1 VTEGA
6 LLAKTSLNAEN
17 FVDGAPCHTSFADIF
32 HFHMIL
38 LLCLANCMLL
48 SLTFCRSLMVGWSQG
63 RLQFKKGRMM
73 RTLPCWIHP
82 RFGLLRITSCH
93 QIGLHVQDLVL
104 FIISPCAPTPYVD
117 IVARTSSSPISDYF
131 NNSYDYFLLLQQ
143 LVRLLPT
150 IWRTHTITS
159 RVTTIRCCVTYF
171 EPSRSCIVLG
181 LKPRFEDAPTWL
193 PSTLGC
199 PSFSINSVATA
210 TLGFGF
216 YLV

>member
-150 IWRTHTITS
+150 I
-159 RVTTIRCCVTYF
+159 
-171 EPSRSCIVLG
+171 
-181 LKPRFEDAPTWL
+181 
-193 PSTLGC
+193 
-199 PSFSINSVATA
+199 
-210 TLGFGF
+210 
-216 YLV
+216 